1 MPNHCIKVNIVTPVF
16 AIKSPFFTK
25 LCKKKRW
32 KNCHVEN
39 LIFKNCAWIILLYAT
54 FDQLNEQMFVAFSQL
69 SAQPAQRLRWIIKF
83 MEFSLA
89 HDFPFVI
96 FLFFKKI
103 VGWIKIHRLL
113 LLHVI
118 VLYTTDN
125 NSDKSLSYVWEQ
137 RTEFYLVSHE
147 YGVLYGGGVLAMGAL
162 THIKYMYENIF
173 IRYNKHS
180 RWLDRVGVCN
190 SLWYSTLWNWLN
202 KMRMPLNWMLRWW
215 WHWGG
220 MENQ

>member
-1 MPNHCIKVNIVTPVF
+1 MPNHCIKVNLVTPVF

-96 FLFFKKI
+96 FFLFLRKLWGESKFI
-103 VGWIKIHRLL
+103 DYYCCMLL
-113 LLHVI
+113 
-118 VLYTTDN
+118 YCSQPTTIQTN
-125 NSDKSLSYVWEQ
+125 RWVMCESSERNSIWW
-137 RTEFYLVSHE
+137 
-147 YGVLYGGGVLAMGAL
+147 AMNTVYSMVVVCWPWA
-162 THIKYMYENIF
+162 
-173 IRYNKHS
+173 HS
-180 RWLDRVGVCN
+180 R
-190 SLWYSTLWNWLN
+190 T
-202 KMRMPLNWMLRWW
+202 
-215 WHWGG
+215 
-220 MENQ
+220 